1 MSFQSPRPAARAL
14 TLLALSCVVL
24 AGCATLPAEEDPI
37 QIRLNDIDTRL
48 GRLERVVNN
57 QSLLELSQRIDALQA
72 EVRQLRGQTEET
84 ENAVAAARK
93 QQRDLYADLDR
104 RLAALEAGGAALV
117 GSAAANSGAAASGGA
132 TAGGGAAGADAGSV
146 AYGRAFDALKQGS
159 YPAAISGFTAFL
171 RDYPQHELADN
182 AQYWLGQA
190 HYVTRDYPNAIAAF
204 NRVVAQWPD
213 SSKAS
218 DALLKVGLSQLELK
232 RPAEARRTLED
243 VRTRYPGTDSARAAA
258 ERLQRLPASP

>member
-14 TLLALSCVVL
+14 TLLALSCVAL

-84 ENAVAAARK
+84 ENGVAAARK

-117 GSAAANSGAAASGGA
+117 GSAAANSGAAASGG
-132 TAGGGAAGADAGSV
+132 GAAGADAGSV

-159 YPAAISGFTAFL
+159 YPAAISSFTAFL
-171 RDYPQHELADN
+171 RDHPQHELADN

>member
-1 MSFQSPRPAARAL
+1 MLLPSRRSARTAL
-14 TLLALSCVVL
+14 TLLAVSCVAL
-24 AGCATLPAEEDPI
+24 AGCATLPAEEDPV
-37 QIRLNDIDTRL
+37 QIRLNDIDTRV
-48 GRLERVVNN
+48 GRVERVVNN

-72 EVRQLRGQTEET
+72 EVRQLRGQAEEA
-84 ENAVAAARK
+84 ENGVAAARK

-104 RLAALEAGGAALV
+104 RLAALEAAGVTPAS
-117 GSAAANSGAAASGGA
+117 SAAAATGGA
-132 TAGGGAAGADAGSV
+132 TSGARTASGDAGSI

-159 YPAAISGFTAFL
+159 YPAAITGFTGFL
-171 RDYPQHELADN
+171 RDHPQHELADN

-204 NRVVAQWPD
+204 QRVVAQWPD

-218 DALLKVGLSQLELK
+218 DALLKVGYSQLELK

>member
-1 MSFQSPRPAARAL
+1 MSLQSSWPAARAL
-14 TLLALSCVVL
+14 TLFALGCVAL

-84 ENAVAAARK
+84 ENGVAAARK

-104 RLAALEAGGAALV
+104 RLAALEAGGGAAV
-117 GSAAANSGAAASGGA
+117 GSAPA
-132 TAGGGAAGADAGSV
+132 AGGTEPAGASAGSVPAGGDAGSV

-159 YPAAISGFTAFL
+159 YPAAISGFAGFL
-171 RDYPQHELADN
+171 RDHPQHELADN

-213 SSKAS
+213 SSKAA
-218 DALLKVGLSQLELK
+218 DALLKVGYSQLELK
-232 RPAEARRTLED
+232 RPVEARRTLED
-243 VRTRYPGTDSARAAA
+243 VRTRYPGTESARAAA
-258 ERLQRLPASP
+258 ERLQRLAANP

>member
-1 MSFQSPRPAARAL
+1 MAHLLLQSGARGLLSAAACVLAL
-14 TLLALSCVVL
+14 T
-24 AGCATLPAEEDPI
+24 GCATLPPEEDPV
-37 QIRLNDIDTRL
+37 QIRLNDQDARL
-48 GRLERVVNN
+48 GRVERVVNN

-72 EVRQLRGQTEET
+72 ELRQLRGQTEE
-84 ENAVAAARK
+84 AANGVESARK

-104 RLAALEAGGAALV
+104 RLAALEAGT
-117 GSAAANSGAAASGGA
+117 AAAAGGA
-132 TAGGGAAGADAGSV
+132 TAVGGGAGVAGTGGGAAGDAAEL

-159 YPAAISGFTAFL
+159 YPAAITGFGGFL
-171 RDYPQHELADN
+171 RDHPQHELADN

-190 HYVTRDYPNAIAAF
+190 HYVTRDYPNAITAF

-232 RPAEARRTLED
+232 RTAEERRTLED
-243 VRTRYPGTDSARAAA
+243 VRSRFPGTDAARAAA
-258 ERLQRLPASP
+258 ERLQRLAASP

>member
-1 MSFQSPRPAARAL
+1 MLFQSRIHAARAL
-14 TLLALSCVVL
+14 TLAALGCLALS
-24 AGCATLPAEEDPI
+24 GCATLSADEDPI

-72 EVRQLRGQTEET
+72 EVRQLRGQAEET
-84 ENAVAAARK
+84 DNGVVAARK

-104 RLAALEAGGAALV
+104 RLAALEAGGAATV
-117 GSAAANSGAAASGGA
+117 GSTPVAGNAAPTAAAGGTASPGG
-132 TAGGGAAGADAGSV
+132 DAGSI

-159 YPAAISGFTAFL
+159 YPAAIGGFTGFL
-171 RDYPQHELADN
+171 RDHPRHELADN

-190 HYVTRDYPNAIAAF
+190 HYVTRDYPNAITAF

-213 SSKAS
+213 SSKAA
-218 DALLKVGLSQLELK
+218 DALLKVGYSQIELK

-243 VRTRYPGTDSARAAA
+243 VRTRYPGTDSARAAT
-258 ERLQRLPASP
+258 ERLQRLAASP